1 MGRNFVAACLLLA
14 LAACGAVSADRG
26 ADRTRTIADQAGALT
41 PEGLTRLQ
49 RGMGDGAL
57 AIAARFD
64 PAAHRDVWDR
74 PSGWIALNLAAPPPF
89 PFRPL
94 TNADATALNAV
105 LPIDDADFAPA
116 QPFFLRASGPE
127 RDRAVLC
134 MTQAIYYEAALEPT
148 EGQQAVAQTVLNRVR
163 HPDFPKSVCG
173 VVYQG
178 SELPTGCQF
187 SFTCDGSLTRPPI
200 EPYWSRAKEVAEA
213 ALDGYVAGNIGSA
226 THYHAD
232 YVFPRW
238 GPQMVKIV
246 QLGAHIF
253 YRFPGPAGAPQ
264 VLTGRYAG
272 RELAVALVSPA
283 QAAIEAARAAAQ
295 STGLGDQTQTLASA
309 SGGRPMLLIPPA
321 SPGAPDAAMAATDA
335 RAVVLPGRYVYGR
348 RIPTREEIAKI
359 NAILTPVARPTTRRS
374 RRRAATAARA
384 RTAVLAAWV
393 SLTLTAIA
401 PPFASGLPTPAA
413 TWR

>member
-1 MGRNFVAACLLLA
+1 VCLSLA
-14 LAACGAVSADRG
+14 LAACGAMSADRG
-26 ADRTRTIADQAGALT
+26 ADRSPRIASAARSLT
-41 PEGLTRLQ
+41 PEGLIRLE
-49 RGMGDGAL
+49 RGMGAGAMRL
-57 AIAARFD
+57 AARYD
-64 PAAHRDVWDR
+64 PGAHGDAWGR
-74 PSGWIALNLAAPPPF
+74 PLGWSALSLAAAPPF
-89 PFRPL
+89 PFGQL
-94 TNADATALNAV
+94 TSADAAQLNAV

-173 VVYQG
+173 VVYEG
-178 SELPTGCQF
+178 SQLPIGCQF
-187 SFTCDGSLTRPPI
+187 SFTCDGSLARPPM
-200 EPYWSRAKEVAEA
+200 EPYWTRAKTVAEA
-213 ALDGYVAGNIGSA
+213 ALDGFVAGDVGSA

-264 VLTGRYAG
+264 VLTGRYEG

-283 QAAIEAARAAAQ
+283 QAALEAARTAQALPGGADQAQIIAAV
-295 STGLGDQTQTLASA
+295 
-309 SGGRPMLLIPPA
+309 SGGRPTLLLIPP
-321 SPGAPDAAMAATDA
+321 SWPGAPDAGSAGSDA
-335 RAVVLPGRYVYGR
+335 RAIVIPGQVVAGR
-348 RIPTREEIAKI
+348 RVPSRQEIAKI
-359 NAILTPVARPTTRRS
+359 NAALAPVPANDAPI
-374 RRRAATAARA
+374 ATAGADA
-384 RTAVLAAWV
+384 K
-393 SLTLTAIA
+393 
-401 PPFASGLPTPAA
+401 P
-413 TWR
+413 